1 MTTGHD
7 ISIHGSEPR
16 SEEERRNR
24 EYFLA
29 YLDAVLHEE
38 KMQSQ
43 FTQDFWPH
51 DLIPGPHRPP
61 LGIGLEAMRGF
72 REVINGA
79 FTTVRSMSLTWIDD
93 DTELSELAGGAAPG
107 DLAGARL
114 VVVYVH
120 DGRPVTLPGSARAY
134 EATGKDVTV
143 EVADVA
149 RFNRDGRTTDRWNQI
164 SIPDLIRQLEENL
177 RSV

>member
-1 MTTGHD
+1 M
-7 ISIHGSEPR
+7 
-16 SEEERRNR
+16 
-24 EYFLA
+24 
-29 YLDAVLHEE
+29 
-38 KMQSQ
+38 
-43 FTQDFWPH
+43 
-51 DLIPGPHRPP
+51 
-61 LGIGLEAMRGF
+61 
-72 REVINGA
+72 
-79 FTTVRSMSLTWIDD
+79 
-93 DTELSELAGGAAPG
+93 
-107 DLAGARL
+107 
-114 VVVYVH
+114 VYVH